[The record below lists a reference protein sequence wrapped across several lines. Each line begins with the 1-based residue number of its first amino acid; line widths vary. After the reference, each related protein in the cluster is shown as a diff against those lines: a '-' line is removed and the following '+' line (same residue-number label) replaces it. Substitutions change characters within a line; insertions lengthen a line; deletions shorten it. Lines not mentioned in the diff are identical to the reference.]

1 MNKTVQYLGLDVHK
15 ESYCC
20 GHRVTRRRAAVRTEK
35 KEFCERKLKR
45 RAARASTQRARPFFI
60 QPRVVCQIVIR
71 HRIQIQF
78 DSFILSKENMS

>member
-35 KEFCERKLKR
+35 KEFSERKLETPRCPRFNSTSAALFHTASR
-45 RAARASTQRARPFFI
+45 RLSNSDQASHPNS
-60 QPRVVCQIVIR
+60 V
-71 HRIQIQF
+71 
-78 DSFILSKENMS
+78 